1 MKYWHFLLF
10 ICSYIGINCIT
21 KCTYQ
26 RHRCCAFDSPGLPND
41 SAGYAGLVYVVW
53 GTTPSV
59 LRILCVIRHESPCY
73 NHVFKEK
80 AQHLWRWISL
90 RTFSRGRLVPR
101 QPWAIKRTTRTELH
115 HEGICIAKFFHWN
128 NGAIPTALY
137 RYNIHNGEYIHR
149 NTDITPTAL
158 HHERI
163 YIAKFIHWDNS
174 AIPTQ
179 LRDETTMCMTWL
191 VIKRKMIW
199 GKLACD

>member
-1 MKYWHFLLF
+1 MIWGKSSHNLPLF
-10 ICSYIGINCIT
+10 TAWNDGNNVS
-21 KCTYQ
+21 KWMFQ

-115 HEGICIAKFFHWN
+115 HEGIHNGIYIHGN
-128 NGAIPTALY
+128 NGAMF
-137 RYNIHNGEYIHR
+137 
-149 NTDITPTAL
+149 TAL

-179 LRDETTMCMTWL
+179 LRDETIVRVT
-191 VIKRKMIW
+191 
-199 GKLACD
+199 

>member
-26 RHRCCAFDSPGLPND
+26 HHRCCAFDSPGLPND
-41 SAGYAGLVYVVW
+41 SAGYPGLRYSVR

-59 LRILCVIRHESPCY
+59 LRFFWLIRYERFHCKRA
-73 NHVFKEK
+73 VTEK

-115 HEGICIAKFFHWN
+115 HEGIHNGIYIHGN
-128 NGAIPTALY
+128 NGAMF
-137 RYNIHNGEYIHR
+137 
-149 NTDITPTAL
+149 TAL

-179 LRDETTMCMTWL
+179 LRDETIVRVT
-191 VIKRKMIW
+191 
-199 GKLACD
+199 